1 MLRPTRFLTT
11 IVTITGLALF
21 VGCGTDDSTVT
32 VDTPTP
38 GATEEPAGE
47 ELPGEDVDPHDVP
60 PTEEEIQAQKDKVAT
75 YDAAIA
81 QIQEY
86 RDTIRDETTAG
97 LPAKAHRA
105 LDMLDYVL
113 QWLPEIAQEDNVP
126 LERLETVVEN
136 SQALR
141 DLFNE
146 VHANIDAGEEPDYGA
161 VADQIDV
168 AVDALAAIEGQST
181 ESDSTN

>member
-21 VGCGTDDSTVT
+21 VGCGADDSTVT

-38 GATEEPAGE
+38 GAAEEPAGE

-97 LPAKAHRA
+97 TPAVAHRP

-113 QWLPEIAQEDNVP
+113 QSLPDIAEASNVP
-126 LERLETVVEN
+126 REQWETIGES

-141 DLFNE
+141 DLFNQ

-161 VADQIDV
+161 VAEQIDE
-168 AVDALAAIEGQST
+168 AVDALAAIEGQAA
-181 ESDSTN
+181 EAESTN